1 MRAPGYPAVVR
12 IVIVTNP
19 VARRTR
25 PHLSRWVADDL
36 SSVAKVRVQPTTHR
50 NHASE
55 IAADAAA
62 EGIDAVVALGGDG
75 TVNEVLQGIA
85 TTPTRLAVLP
95 GGSTNVYAR
104 ILGLPRTLM
113 SATAMLRQAIAANRT
128 RRVPAGRI
136 NDRWFAWC
144 AGFGYDAEVVGEVE
158 RHPRMKRYL
167 GQPAFL
173 WHGGGVRSRMQ
184 DTTIRVKAAPSDE
197 DGGQQVPRDVR
208 VGGAAVICNA
218 DPYTFLGP
226 LASRMCPAATLERGL
241 DCTALNDLSW
251 STLTSVVRTALTGAG
266 VVELDQVTAWHDREW
281 YDLSAAEPLAVHTDG
296 DPIWTAHQV
305 HARVIRDAIDVLV

>member
-1 MRAPGYPAVVR
+1 MVR

-25 PHLSRWVADDL
+25 PHLSRWVADSL
-36 SSVAKVRVQPTTHR
+36 SDVAKVTVVATTHR
-50 NHASE
+50 NHATD
-55 IAADAAA
+55 IAAQAAA
-62 EGIDAVVALGGDG
+62 DGDDAVVALGGDG

-85 TTPTRLAVLP
+85 QTPTRLAVLP

-104 ILGLPRTLM
+104 ILGLPRRLM
-113 SATAMLRQAIAANRT
+113 GATAVLRDAIAADRT
-128 RRVPAGRI
+128 RRVPAGRA

-144 AGFGYDAEVVGEVE
+144 AGFGYDAEVVGQVE

-173 WHGGGVRSRMQ
+173 LHGWGARSRMR
-184 DTTIRVKAAPSDE
+184 DTSIRIQAGPPGSGDSS
-197 DGGQQVPRDVR
+197 QQPPTDTR

-226 LASRMCPAATLERGL
+226 LASRMCPEAVLDRGL

-251 STLTSVVRTALTGAG
+251 ATLTGVVSKALTGSD
-266 VVELDQVTAWHDREW
+266 VQTLDQVTAWRDREW
-281 YDLSAAEPLAVHTDG
+281 YELSSAQPLAMHTDG
-296 DPIWTAHQV
+296 DPIGASQRL
-305 HARVIRDAIDVLV
+305 RVQAVPDAINLLV